1 MIESETTSIDLH
13 KCSISPNIH
22 LWAHSFILSLLTSP
36 YFCSSLIALPFNST
50 KRDLH
55 DIYPRNFNEWTQH
68 YLGMKPQI
76 QVHLYIRKAFIQKRT
91 FYTDYNSIYHLRLFQ
106 KCILIKLWQCTHI
119 EPHNWAAIIK
129 WSCTRDI
136 FLEFKGVPVSN
147 CALWFVGF

>member
-1 MIESETTSIDLH
+1 MH

-36 YFCSSLIALPFNST
+36 YFCSSLIALPFNSA

-55 DIYPRNFNEWTQH
+55 DIYLRNFNEWTQH

-76 QVHLYIRKAFIQKRT
+76 QVHIYIRKAFIQKRT

-106 KCILIKLWQCTHI
+106 EMYFDQVMTVYTYWTAQLSRHNKMILHKRYISWFWGCFWI
-119 EPHNWAAIIK
+119 ELCYMIVV
-129 WSCTRDI
+129 
-136 FLEFKGVPVSN
+136 FL
-147 CALWFVGF
+147 

>member
-1 MIESETTSIDLH
+1 MIESETTSINLH

-22 LWAHSFILSLLTSP
+22 LWSHSFILSLLTSP

-76 QVHLYIRKAFIQKRT
+76 QVHIYIRKAFIQKRT
-91 FYTDYNSIYHLRLFQ
+91 FYTDYNSIYHLRLFSEMYFDQ
-106 KCILIKLWQCTHI
+106 VMTVYTYWTAQLSRHNKMILHKRYI
-119 EPHNWAAIIK
+119 
-129 WSCTRDI
+129 S
-136 FLEFKGVPVSN
+136 
-147 CALWFVGF
+147 WF

>member
-13 KCSISPNIH
+13 KCSIRRNIH

-36 YFCSSLIALPFNST
+36 YFCSSLIALPFIST

-76 QVHLYIRKAFIQKRT
+76 QVHLYIRKAFTQKRT
-91 FYTDYNSIYHLRLFQ
+91 FYTDYNSIYLPRLFSEMYFDQ
-106 KCILIKLWQCTHI
+106 VMTVYTYWTTQLSRHNKMILHKRYISWI
-119 EPHNWAAIIK
+119 
-129 WSCTRDI
+129 
-136 FLEFKGVPVSN
+136 
-147 CALWFVGF
+147 